1 MEKRLLNILKYVG
14 IIGAAICSVAYI
26 VVVLVLI
33 QGFKAEN
40 TTQTVT
46 FALVNAVTPAA
57 IAIIGV
63 VTSCLKVISSFKNFK
78 NTTAQDID
86 ELREDI
92 KVIVKENKELKK
104 TCRELTETVT
114 RVKREADIKS
124 EEL

>member
-1 MEKRLLNILKYVG
+1 MNSEEIIQILH
-14 IIGAAICSVAYI
+14 AIA
-26 VVVLVLI
+26 
-33 QGFKAEN
+33 
-40 TTQTVT
+40 
-46 FALVNAVTPAA
+46 PAA

-63 VTSCLKVISSFKNFK
+63 VTSCLKVLSSFKAFK
-78 NTTAQDID
+78 HTTAQDID

-114 RVKREADIKS
+114 RVKREADVK

>member
-1 MEKRLLNILKYVG
+1 MSSEEIMQ
-14 IIGAAICSVAYI
+14 I
-26 VVVLVLI
+26 
-33 QGFKAEN
+33 
-40 TTQTVT
+40 
-46 FALVNAVTPAA
+46 VNAVTPAA

-63 VTSCLKVISSFKNFK
+63 VTSCLKVISSFKAFK

-114 RVKREADIKS
+114 RVKREADIKNS
-124 EEL
+124 EV

>member
-1 MEKRLLNILKYVG
+1 MSSEEIMQ
-14 IIGAAICSVAYI
+14 I
-26 VVVLVLI
+26 
-33 QGFKAEN
+33 
-40 TTQTVT
+40 
-46 FALVNAVTPAA
+46 VNAVTPAA

-63 VTSCLKVISSFKNFK
+63 VTSCLKVISSFKAFK

-114 RVKREADIKS
+114 RVKREADVKS

>member
-1 MEKRLLNILKYVG
+1 MSSEEIMQ
-14 IIGAAICSVAYI
+14 I
-26 VVVLVLI
+26 
-33 QGFKAEN
+33 
-40 TTQTVT
+40 
-46 FALVNAVTPAA
+46 VNAVTPAA

-63 VTSCLKVISSFKNFK
+63 VTSCLKVISSFKNFQ

-114 RVKREADIKS
+114 RVKREADVNK
-124 EEL
+124 EV

>member
-1 MEKRLLNILKYVG
+1 MSSAEIIQILH
-14 IIGAAICSVAYI
+14 AVA
-26 VVVLVLI
+26 
-33 QGFKAEN
+33 
-40 TTQTVT
+40 
-46 FALVNAVTPAA
+46 PAA

-63 VTSCLKVISSFKNFK
+63 VTSCLKVISSFKSFK

-86 ELREDI
+86 ELREDV

>member
-1 MEKRLLNILKYVG
+1 MSSEEIMQ
-14 IIGAAICSVAYI
+14 I
-26 VVVLVLI
+26 
-33 QGFKAEN
+33 
-40 TTQTVT
+40 
-46 FALVNAVTPAA
+46 VNAVTPAA

-63 VTSCLKVISSFKNFK
+63 VTSCLKVLSSFKAFK
-78 NTTAQDID
+78 HTTAQDID

-114 RVKREADIKS
+114 RVKREADVKS